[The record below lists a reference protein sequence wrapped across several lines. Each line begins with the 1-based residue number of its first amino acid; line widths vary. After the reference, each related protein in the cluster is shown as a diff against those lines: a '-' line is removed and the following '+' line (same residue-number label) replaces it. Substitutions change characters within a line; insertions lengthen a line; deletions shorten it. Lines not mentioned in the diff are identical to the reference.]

1 MIRQFQ
7 APLESEEGALERAV
21 QAFEVGASK
30 PNETNR
36 QDGSAHP
43 QLDKKVSML
52 NQALL
57 IGEWVQNFDAAGIS
71 DGHEDALGNSP
82 NRIPP

>member
-7 APLESEEGALERAV
+7 ASLESEEGALERAV

-30 PNETNR
+30 PNEANW

-57 IGEWVQNFDAAGIS
+57 IADWVQNFDTAGIS
-71 DGHEDALGNSP
+71 GDYGDSLFSNNSIKP
-82 NRIPP
+82 